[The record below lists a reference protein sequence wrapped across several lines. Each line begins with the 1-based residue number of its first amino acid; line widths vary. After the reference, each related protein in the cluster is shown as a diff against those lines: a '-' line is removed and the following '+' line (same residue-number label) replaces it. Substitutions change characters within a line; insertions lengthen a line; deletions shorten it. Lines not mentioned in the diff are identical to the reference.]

1 MPPIPNRYRRSPS
14 PASQDSF
21 GGPVSQDPE
30 AQYLATTKEFY
41 VPLSALGGSPTQEVI
56 HDDADHEPPLSDAS
70 EDHAFLDAA
79 MADYEARKTGRPVS
93 SGATGKVLVAATP
106 SESAGSSSGTYSHRN
121 KDQFLKKGAAEQDSQ
136 ESTQPFDFDQT
147 ASSLDR
153 MLDKEA
159 EARTMKSAP
168 ELLPTQPTASGS
180 TPDNTS
186 LRVEPPTFRAPDEQ
200 SNQRQ
205 RSQTPQWI
213 SPTPDA
219 VVASSNPWSLLRLVN
234 PMNKYRIAK
243 LRQMHGDVAPPSY
256 VGNSAIAETQPSG
269 LEETQPSTQVQLDPS
284 CANNADRQ
292 AKERRVNTDKE
303 VDPMDVIPDSEPLR
317 VGHGAPSSADDQR
330 ERRAS
335 LPQNLTI
342 DHHPSCNVVLD
353 SSKVGEPS
361 SEDDDDAD
369 VPLSSKLSAKAAG
382 KAPAMQVKAQTRSSR
397 KPKSA
402 PVVTN
407 TTRTVCHPCMTFFFF
422 FQCLITLGPPNS
434 RGSSK
439 SSEREGS
446 DSEEE

>member
-1 MPPIPNRYRRSPS
+1 MSFEPPILKTTKPQSLAHPTKSMPPIPNRYRRSPS

-56 HDDADHEPPLSDAS
+56 HDDVDHEPPLSDTS
-70 EDHAFLDAA
+70 EHQAFLDAA
-79 MADYEARKTGRPVS
+79 MADYETRNTGRPVS
-93 SGATGKVLVAATP
+93 SNVTGRVLVAATP
-106 SESAGSSSGTYSHRN
+106 SESAASSSGAYSHRN
-121 KDQFLKKGAAEQDSQ
+121 KDQFLKTGAAEQDSQ

-153 MLDKEA
+153 MLDKEV
-159 EARTMKSAP
+159 EARTMKLPP

-186 LRVEPPTFRAPDEQ
+186 LRAEPPTFRAPDEQ
-200 SNQRQ
+200 SKQRQ

-219 VVASSNPWSLLRLVN
+219 VVASSNPRSLLRLVN

-243 LRQMHGDVAPPSY
+243 LRQMHGDVVPPSY
-256 VGNSAIAETQPSG
+256 VGNSAIVETQPSRI
-269 LEETQPSTQVQLDPS
+269 EATQPSTQAQPGSS
-284 CANNADRQ
+284 CTNNADRQ
-292 AKERRVNTDKE
+292 AKGRRVNTDKE
-303 VDPMDVIPDSEPLR
+303 VDPIDVVPDSEPLQ
-317 VGHGAPSSADDQR
+317 VEHSAPSSADDQR
-330 ERRAS
+330 ERCA
-335 LPQNLTI
+335 QNLTI
-342 DHHPSCNVVLD
+342 NHPSCNVALG
-353 SSKVGEPS
+353 SSEVGEPS

-382 KAPAMQVKAQTRSSR
+382 KAPAMQAKAQTRNSR

-402 PVVTN
+402 PAVTN
-407 TTRTVCHPCMTFFFF
+407 TTRAVCRPCMTIF
-422 FQCLITLGPPNS
+422 LNA
-434 RGSSK
+434 
-439 SSEREGS
+439 
-446 DSEEE
+446 